1 MSSDTPRL
9 RGNSERRS
17 GPYPLGQIPDQ
28 VVFNIGRELV
38 HYLATSGERSM
49 GMQGFGD
56 AFGDIFASAVDGLH
70 LSKSIGV
77 ADVVKEDD
85 QCAWSV
91 KTIKAT
97 KPFTQKNVR
106 LISGRNDT
114 GYSFG
119 FQEGYEDPEGTGERV
134 LSIWNA
140 RVDEALS
147 EFRDLRLLVLIRDPE
162 KKEFTIFEQ
171 EALRLSPGNY
181 RYSFNKGNNLE
192 GHDIVTEDHRFTW
205 QSGGK
210 QTTFIEDVPGSA
222 RRFSINQDVPVIA
235 SEVVLP
241 LINYNDSWISLG

>member
-97 KPFTQKNVR
+97 KPFTQKMCV
-106 LISGRNDT
+106 
-114 GYSFG
+114 
-119 FQEGYEDPEGTGERV
+119 
-134 LSIWNA
+134 
-140 RVDEALS
+140 
-147 EFRDLRLLVLIRDPE
+147 
-162 KKEFTIFEQ
+162 
-171 EALRLSPGNY
+171 
-181 RYSFNKGNNLE
+181 
-192 GHDIVTEDHRFTW
+192 
-205 QSGGK
+205 
-210 QTTFIEDVPGSA
+210 
-222 RRFSINQDVPVIA
+222 
-235 SEVVLP
+235 
-241 LINYNDSWISLG
+241 